1 MTNRIFKKFIDHIIN
16 NVDIDLRITEEYVQV
31 SVKYMGKIVIDKK
44 EKYKSCL
51 NFNKSSK
58 YIAKNKNKNK
68 NK

>member
-1 MTNRIFKKFIDHIIN
+1 MIN
-16 NVDIDLRITEEYVQV
+16 NKEWSFNCLSINELSDEKLIILL
-31 SVKYMGKIVIDKK
+31 SKLDKK